1 MIALAFALLSLI
13 CLSLAA
19 FAGLK
24 GILLLWPA
32 VAFGVVAYAYA
43 TNNPGLL
50 GKRTDTGDID
60 VVQKALLLP
69 FFVLTWGSWW
79 ILRATSK
86 EEPCDQILA
95 GLWIGRRPLSREL
108 PEDTELII
116 DLTAEF
122 EPARDIELD
131 DYRRYHCLPMLD
143 ASAAHPEAFK
153 ELVLYVANDPPIG
166 SVYVHC
172 AQGHGRSAAFVAAV
186 LIARDIAVDV
196 EEAMGIISAKRP
208 NVGLAPAQVMFLSK
222 LDLRRP
228 R

>member
-1 MIALAFALLSLI
+1 MMLALAFALLSSI
-13 CLSLAA
+13 CLALAA
-19 FAGLK
+19 FAGVK
-24 GILLLWPA
+24 GIILLWPA
-32 VAFGVVAYAYA
+32 VAFGVVAYAYKA
-43 TNNPGLL
+43 NNPGLL

-60 VVQKALLLP
+60 VVLKLLLLP
-69 FFVLTWGSWW
+69 FFGLTWGSWH

-86 EEPCDQILA
+86 EDACNQILS
-95 GLWIGRRPLSREL
+95 GLWIGRRPNAREL
-108 PEDTELII
+108 PEDVELII

-122 EPARDIELD
+122 EPARDIEFD

-143 ASAAHPEAFK
+143 ASAAHPEAFRD
-153 ELVLYVANDPPIG
+153 LVLQVANDPPIG

-208 NVGLAPAQVMFLSK
+208 GVGLAPDQIAFLSR
-222 LDLRRP
+222 LDLRP